1 MSLTKVSY
9 SMIQGGPV
17 SVMDFGATGDG
28 VTDDT
33 AAIQAAVDYVCDRNI
48 SSLFFPFGQGQ
59 KYKLTST
66 VTVSRPSVS
75 LIGDSG
81 LSWRAEDS
89 GFIFS
94 NVPNL
99 VFFDF
104 TNNFYGA
111 YGGYHMAFLGNGYPY
126 SASVNNTQ
134 TAMKF
139 SDTGNGPSRP
149 LPVRDS
155 WFLGFYSALLLDNPV
170 VTNTITPSWI
180 DIQDCFFIGGTYAV
194 LGNTNIPT
202 LGLRMINCVSEQ
214 GAKLKGNF
222 SSHCEIASCLIEG
235 QTNFLE
241 ISGNGGTHLTMRD
254 NYLELNNGDF
264 ICDVSLSNA
273 SNTVWEFDYFYT
285 FRGTRTD
292 DFIVGSGALVCKGN
306 VQSNQVTL
314 KGSLSAN
321 SINVKNY
328 KVRATSTD
336 APRSILKAN
345 NFVGVASPAT
355 FRTVNMGGAVTVEAP
370 HGQVTTAI
378 TNTTGFTG
386 YTDVVTTYSVG
397 DLVTVTYLV
406 RALDT
411 SIPANWSGFFIQV
424 LNQSFS
430 AVISAT
436 ADDFFNYNLSQ
447 EWVLVTLSM
456 KAENAG
462 TTLKIRCQPYFN
474 GITGAGMQIAG
485 VSANVVTTPA
495 SRVLVA
501 PLYPVI

>member
-9 SMIQGGPV
+9 SMINGGPV

-33 AAIQAAVDYVCDRNI
+33 AAIQAAVNYVCARNI

-59 KYKLTST
+59 RYKISST
-66 VTVSRPSVS
+66 INITRPNVS
-75 LIGDSG
+75 LMGDAG
-81 LSWRAEDS
+81 LHWDS
-89 GFIFS
+89 SNGGFIFS
-94 NVPNL
+94 NVAGL
-99 VFFDF
+99 VFFNF
-104 TNNFYGA
+104 TNNNYGA
-111 YGGYHMAFLGNGYPY
+111 YGCYHMSFSGVGQPY
-126 SASVNNTQ
+126 NPSVADTQ
-134 TAMKF
+134 TALKF

-149 LPVRDS
+149 LPIRDS
-155 WFLGFYSALLLDNPV
+155 TFHGFYSAILLDNPV
-170 VTNTITPSWI
+170 VVNTITPSWL
-180 DIQDCFFIGGTYAV
+180 DIQDCWFVGGTYAV

-202 LGLRMINCVSEQ
+202 LGLRFINNVSEQ

-241 ISGNGGTHLTMRD
+241 ITGTGGTHLTMRD
-254 NYLELNNGDF
+254 NYLEANNGDF
-264 ICDVSLSNA
+264 ICNVDLSNI

-292 DFIVGSGALVCKGN
+292 DFIVGGGALVCKGN
-306 VQSNQVTL
+306 VQSKQVTL
-314 KGSLSAN
+314 KGQISAN
-321 SINVKNY
+321 SINVKDY
-328 KVRATSTD
+328 KVRATSNDVVT
-336 APRSILKAN
+336 SVLKAN
-345 NFVGVASPAT
+345 DFVGVASPAT
-355 FRTVNMGGAVTVEAP
+355 FRTANMGGAVTVQAP

-378 TNTTGFTG
+378 TNTTGYTG
-386 YTDVVTTYSVG
+386 YTDVVTTYSAN

-411 SIPANWSGFFIQV
+411 SQPANWSGFYIQV
-424 LNQSFS
+424 LNQAFS
-430 AVISAT
+430 SVVAANVDT
-436 ADDFFNYNLSQ
+436 FFNYNLSQ
-447 EWVLVTLSM
+447 EWVLVTMSM

>member
-9 SMIQGGPV
+9 SMITGGPV
-17 SVMDFGATGDG
+17 SIMDFGATGDG

-59 KYKLTST
+59 RYKLTST

-75 LIGDSG
+75 FMGDSG
-81 LSWRAEDS
+81 LSWSQNES

-94 NVPNL
+94 NVPGL

-104 TNNFYGA
+104 SNNTYGA
-111 YGGYHMAFLGNGYPY
+111 YGCYHMAFLGNGYPY
-126 SASVNNTQ
+126 DPAVNNTQ

-155 WFLGFYSALLLDNPV
+155 WFYGFYSAILLDNPQ
-170 VTNTITPSWI
+170 VTNTITPSWLNV
-180 DIQDCFFIGGTYAV
+180 QDSFFVGGTYAV
-194 LGNTNIPT
+194 LGDTNIPT

-214 GAKLKGNF
+214 GAKIKGNF
-222 SSHCEIASCLIEG
+222 SSHCEITSCLIEG

-292 DFIVGSGALVCKGN
+292 DFIVGGGALVCKGN
-306 VQSNQVTL
+306 VESNQVTL
-314 KGSLSAN
+314 KGGLSAN
-321 SINVKNY
+321 SVNVKDY
-328 KVRATSTD
+328 KVRATTTD
-336 APRSILKAN
+336 VPTSVLKAN
-345 NFVGVASPAT
+345 DFVGVASPAT
-355 FRTVNMGGAVTVEAP
+355 FRTENMGGAVTVQAP

-378 TNTTGFTG
+378 TNTTGYTN
-386 YTDVVTTYSVG
+386 YTDVVTTYSAG
-397 DLVTVTYLV
+397 DLVTITYLV

-411 SIPANWSGFFIQV
+411 SIPANWGGFFIQV
-424 LNQSFS
+424 LNQAFS
-430 AVISAT
+430 PVVGANI
-436 ADDFFNYNLSQ
+436 DQFFNYNLSQ
-447 EWVLVTLSM
+447 EWVLVTMSM

-485 VSANVVTTPA
+485 VSANVVATPA